1 MILKSNDIN
10 KINVNL
16 NKVILLYGKND
27 GFKAQT
33 IENLIKKR
41 KNILTYD
48 QHEIL
53 NDKKIF
59 NENLLTNSL
68 FENEKTL
75 LIKRANDKIINII
88 QNIEIHQLDN
98 ILIIIDSDNL
108 DKKSKLRS
116 LFEKSKNFLC
126 IPFYPDN
133 DSTLAKLAYDY
144 LKSREIS
151 LSTENIN
158 LLISKCNG
166 NRGSLLNEL
175 RKIESFIKNGKKI
188 SFDTLSKLINLTEN
202 HDISQ
207 LINHCL
213 AKNKKKTVNI
223 LNENNF
229 SNEDCILINR
239 AFLNKSKKILQLS
252 ENYKINKN
260 IDLTI
265 SSAKPPIFWK
275 EKEITKQQIYKWTP
289 NQMKELIYKLN
300 EIELRI
306 KKNLNNSVNLLTDF
320 ILEASTTEF
329 NNKT

>member
-1 MILKSNDIN
+1 MNDEE
-10 KINVNL
+10 K
-16 NKVILLYGKND
+16 
-27 GFKAQT
+27 F
-33 IENLIKKR
+33 IES
-41 KNILTYD
+41 
-48 QHEIL
+48 
-53 NDKKIF
+53 
-59 NENLLTNSL
+59 LLTNSL
-68 FENEKTL
+68 FEDEKTI
-75 LIKRANDKIINII
+75 LIKRVNDKIINII
-88 QNIEIHQLDN
+88 QNIEIDQLDN
-98 ILIIIDSDNL
+98 ILIIIDSENL
-108 DKKSKLRS
+108 DKRSKLRS
-116 LFEKSKNFLC
+116 FFEKSKNFLC

-213 AKNKKKTVNI
+213 AKNKKKTINI

-289 NQMKELIYKLN
+289 NRIKELIYKLN

-320 ILEASTTEF
+320 ILETSTTEF

>member
-1 MILKSNDIN
+1 M
-10 KINVNL
+10 
-16 NKVILLYGKND
+16 
-27 GFKAQT
+27 
-33 IENLIKKR
+33 
-41 KNILTYD
+41 
-48 QHEIL
+48 
-53 NDKKIF
+53 
-59 NENLLTNSL
+59 TNSL

-188 SFDTLSKLINLTEN
+188 TFDTLSKLINLTEN
-202 HDISQ
+202 HDISE

-213 AKNKKKTVNI
+213 AKNKKKTINI

-229 SNEDCILINR
+229 SNED
-239 AFLNKSKKILQLS
+239 
-252 ENYKINKN
+252 
-260 IDLTI
+260 
-265 SSAKPPIFWK
+265 
-275 EKEITKQQIYKWTP
+275 
-289 NQMKELIYKLN
+289 
-300 EIELRI
+300 
-306 KKNLNNSVNLLTDF
+306 
-320 ILEASTTEF
+320 
-329 NNKT
+329 

>member
-16 NKVILLYGKND
+16 NKIILLYGKND

-116 LFEKSKNFLC
+116 FFEKNKNFLC

-151 LSTENIN
+151 LSTETIN

-166 NRGSLLNEL
+166 
-175 RKIESFIKNGKKI
+175 K
-188 SFDTLSKLINLTEN
+188 
-202 HDISQ
+202 
-207 LINHCL
+207 
-213 AKNKKKTVNI
+213 
-223 LNENNF
+223 
-229 SNEDCILINR
+229 
-239 AFLNKSKKILQLS
+239 
-252 ENYKINKN
+252 
-260 IDLTI
+260 
-265 SSAKPPIFWK
+265 
-275 EKEITKQQIYKWTP
+275 
-289 NQMKELIYKLN
+289 M
-300 EIELRI
+300 
-306 KKNLNNSVNLLTDF
+306 
-320 ILEASTTEF
+320 
-329 NNKT
+329 

>member
-133 DSTLAKLAYDY
+133 DSTLAKLSYDY

-175 RKIESFIKNGKKI
+175 RKIESFVKNGKKI

-213 AKNKKKTVNI
+213 AKNKKKTINI

-265 SSAKPPIFWK
+265 STAKPPIFWK

-320 ILEASTTEF
+320 ILETSTTEF